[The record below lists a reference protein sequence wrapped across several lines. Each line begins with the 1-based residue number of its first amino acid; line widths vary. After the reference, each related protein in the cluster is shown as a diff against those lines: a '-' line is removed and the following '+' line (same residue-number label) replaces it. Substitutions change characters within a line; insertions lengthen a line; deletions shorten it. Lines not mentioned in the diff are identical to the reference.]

1 MSTNVPRAWL
11 AFLSLGQSEFP
22 RIMKHGDI
30 FPVYEGTGYENHA
43 LVRGEIVWVKA
54 DPGALDE
61 ELRLMIDG
69 EPCDDNDH
77 GQYQAFSARE
87 AAERWVSDLSPSAA
101 E

>member
-11 AFLSLGQSEFP
+11 AFLSLGPSEFP

-30 FPVYEGTGYENHA
+30 LPAHEGLGYENHT
-43 LVRGEIVWVKA
+43 LVRGEIIWIKT

-61 ELRLMIDG
+61 ELRLLIDG
-69 EPCDDNDH
+69 EHHDADN
-77 GQYQAFSARE
+77 GQYKAFSARE
-87 AAERWVSDLSPSAA
+87 AAERWVSDHSPSAA